1 MGDFKK
7 SKDKYIINRSKYILN
22 LLGKDDTEEKMTLNI
37 EIIKKV
43 PLMIR
48 NNGLVETLKYLSE
61 KKDSS
66 VNNIE
71 KVINKYILYSFNIT
85 CDNDSLSMIE
95 NLKSNKYMELQKEIY
110 QFSIE
115 LKNLIVIMD
124 K

>member
-1 MGDFKK
+1 MVDFKK
-7 SKDKYIINRSKYILN
+7 SKDEYIINRSKYILN
-22 LLGKDDTEEKMTLNI
+22 LFGKDDTEEKMTLNI

-48 NNGLVETLKYLSE
+48 NNGLVETLRYLSE

-95 NLKSNKYMELQKEIY
+95 NLKVNKYMQLQKEIY